1 MPFSMSVSF
10 SSSLV
15 SEAKSELGLG
25 ANKQRSLL
33 LVPNKAHCVR
43 ERYVAGRLLQTG
55 EVLNPLPIFPV
66 FYNILKIYLS
76 LGTVES

>member
-1 MPFSMSVSF
+1 MSVSF

-25 ANKQRSLL
+25 ANKQRSLFL
-33 LVPNKAHCVR
+33 TKLPESVR
-43 ERYVAGRLLQTG
+43 ERYIGQRLLHTG

-66 FYNILKIYLS
+66 FVILKIYLP
-76 LGTVES
+76 LGTVEF